1 MKENVLRHSQGSEEG
16 RRLAG
21 PGMERRPQGLKC
33 RGWKKVV
40 LQRQERT
47 RTCGDV

>member
-1 MKENVLRHSQGSEEG
+1 MKENVLRHSQGPEEG
-16 RRLAG
+16 RSLAG
-21 PGMERRPQGLKC
+21 PGMKRRPQGLKY